1 MSNNIEKQSS
11 DDLITQDY
19 QNYVLAQIQ
28 NLIVDIAKEI
38 AKKGEEDERS
48 KSAWNVGVRKTC
60 GYLWY
65 LA

>member
-38 AKKGEEDERS
+38 AKKEEEDERS
-48 KSAWNVGVRKTC
+48 KSA
-60 GYLWY
+60 
-65 LA
+65 